1 MKKTLFV
8 LLSIALTWVT
18 GVLAAAPPRDD
29 IPETVLITFRPKAGA
44 EAELARVIA
53 EHWTTVR
60 RLDLVQ
66 ADPHVTVQTKDDAK
80 RPCFVD
86 IFTWRD
92 EDIPDNAPPALL
104 TIWADMNRLTESRG
118 EKPGIEITRVTLT
131 STR

>member
-86 IFTWRD
+86 IITWRD